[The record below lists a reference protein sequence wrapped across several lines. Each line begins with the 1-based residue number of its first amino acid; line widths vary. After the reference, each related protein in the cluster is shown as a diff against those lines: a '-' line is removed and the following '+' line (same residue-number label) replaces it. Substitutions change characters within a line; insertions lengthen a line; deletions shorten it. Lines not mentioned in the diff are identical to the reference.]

1 MKIVKG
7 IGFCALLIAM
17 PFVAQA
23 FHWPKVAIAIVPLYV
38 LVFWLSLEVSKLTEA
53 SQKTVRDNYAK
64 IVKQI
69 EQGKPVEPKHNPP
82 TTFSRDDDKERM
94 FRDFAS
100 FANRVNQK
108 LQWGG
113 WRLQEEPRGEGTRNY
128 TILYNG
134 LEVGRLKLDTWGLK
148 YATADSEISATVE
161 LNYLQRFTHSTVY
174 HFLDCLAYFLGS
186 DTRANFDRQ
195 KAHIDHDLAA
205 HLWNVVRVP
214 GTLQPFSMHITGRP
228 LACFDRGEVAED
240 DRRFWEGLREKIDTA
255 KTRGSARGG

>member
-82 TTFSRDDDKERM
+82 T
-94 FRDFAS
+94 
-100 FANRVNQK
+100 
-108 LQWGG
+108 
-113 WRLQEEPRGEGTRNY
+113 
-128 TILYNG
+128 
-134 LEVGRLKLDTWGLK
+134 
-148 YATADSEISATVE
+148 
-161 LNYLQRFTHSTVY
+161 
-174 HFLDCLAYFLGS
+174 
-186 DTRANFDRQ
+186 
-195 KAHIDHDLAA
+195 
-205 HLWNVVRVP
+205 
-214 GTLQPFSMHITGRP
+214 
-228 LACFDRGEVAED
+228 
-240 DRRFWEGLREKIDTA
+240 RRFQPP
-255 KTRGSARGG
+255 SS